1 MKIAVFPGSFDPIHI
16 GHVDIVNR
24 MLPLFDKII
33 IAIGHNDQ
41 KHYMF
46 DLEKRMQWI
55 NDVFLKEDKIEMQTY
70 KGLTIDFCKSVNA
83 KYIVRGLRTTTDF
96 EFEKAIAQMNR
107 YGAPEIDTVF
117 VIASPENTPVS
128 STIIRD
134 IIKHGGDVL
143 KFLPAQITH
152 L

>member
-1 MKIAVFPGSFDPIHI
+1 MKIAVFPGSFDPIHN

-33 IAIGHNDQ
+33 IAIGQNVQ
-41 KHYMF
+41 KQYMF

-83 KYIVRGLRTTTDF
+83 KFIIRGLRTTSDF

-107 YGAPEIDTVF
+107 YGARNIETVF

-134 IIKHGGDVL
+134 IIKHGGDVSQ
-143 KFLPAQITH
+143 FLPPQIIF
-152 L
+152 

>member
-1 MKIAVFPGSFDPIHI
+1 MKIAVFPGSFDPIHN

-33 IAIGHNDQ
+33 IAIGQNIQ
-41 KHYMF
+41 KQYMF
-46 DLEKRMQWI
+46 DLEKRMEWI

-83 KYIVRGLRTTTDF
+83 QFIIRGLRTTSDF

-107 YGAPEIDTVF
+107 YGAPNIDSVF

-128 STIIRD
+128 STTIRD
-134 IIKHGGDVL
+134 IIKHGGDVSR
-143 KFLPAQITH
+143 FLPKQIS